1 MIKFVFPIKERMA
14 DIKRNLFYNTLL
26 TSAYYVF
33 PLIVYPYVSRMLG
46 VSNIG
51 LVGFIDSIATYFI
64 LFSMMGISILG
75 VREIAKCGEDKRKRK
90 SVLYSLL
97 GLHGLMT
104 FFTLC
109 VMVAVTFAVPELRR
123 QLPMMGVGMCKLVF
137 NLFLIEWFY
146 KGLEDFKYISLRSII
161 IRGLYVVSVFIFVRS
176 GDDVLTYYVLTMLVV
191 FVTAAVNM
199 VGTRK
204 FLDTGQI
211 SISLR
216 KYLKPYFSLGAYELL
231 ATAYTTLNVA
241 FLGFVSND
249 TEVGYYTTATKVIYI
264 LTMVYMSFSGVLL
277 PRMSS
282 FAAEGNM
289 SGFRKYFSRAFI
301 YVLCFSLPIVAI
313 IEVFAPEVIML
324 LSGPGY
330 EGAIT
335 PLRIMIPFLM
345 VFGIEQLVTVQTLM
359 PMGKDKTILRI
370 TLAAAISGI
379 VLNIILVPQ
388 MGAVGSAIVWAGAET
403 LILIFS
409 SYYLLKFR
417 LLR

>member
-1 MIKFVFPIKERMA
+1 MHLPIKERMA

-33 PLIVYPYVSRMLG
+33 PLIVYPYVSRVLG

-75 VREIAKCGEDKRKRK
+75 VREIARCGDDGKKRK

-97 GLHGLMT
+97 GLHGLT
-104 FFTLC
+104 TVITLC
-109 VMVAVTFAVPELRR
+109 IMAAVTFIVPELRR

-146 KGLEDFKYISLRSII
+146 KGLEDFKYITLRSII
-161 IRGLYVVSVFIFVRS
+161 IRGLYVVSVFIFVRCAN
-176 GDDVLTYYVLTMLVV
+176 DVLTYYFLTMLVV
-191 FVTAAVNM
+191 FVTATVNIAGVKRFISPARVAV
-199 VGTRK
+199 
-204 FLDTGQI
+204 
-211 SISLR
+211 SL
-216 KYLKPYFSLGAYELL
+216 KQYVKPYFSLGAYELL
-231 ATAYTTLNVA
+231 TTAYTTLNVA
-241 FLGFVSND
+241 FLGFASND
-249 TEVGYYTTATKVIYI
+249 SEVGYYTTATKVIYI
-264 LTMVYMSFSGVLL
+264 LTMLYASFSGVLL

-289 SGFRKYFSRAFI
+289 TGFRKYFRRAFI
-301 YVLCFSLPIVAI
+301 YVLCFSLPLVAI

-330 EGAIT
+330 EGAIL

-359 PMGKDKTILRI
+359 PMGRDKAILCI

-379 VLNIILVPQ
+379 VLNIILVPE
-388 MGAVGSAIVWAGAET
+388 MGAVGSAIVWACAET

-409 SYYLLKFR
+409 SFYMLKFR
-417 LLR
+417 LLS